1 MLGLSANSGGSI
13 VTTSWSIVPYGACSS
28 EEVNE
33 HGSRLACIV
42 LLGVVA
48 RIDSTGVIEN

>member
-28 EEVNE
+28 EEV
-33 HGSRLACIV
+33 V